1 MRRLICLLVIALPAS
16 ASAKEF
22 TSLKLC
28 GANGCHATRDK
39 AQLADAMSAEPQA
52 APDHGGAFYRLRFGI
67 GAPGSGEMGFV
78 RSQWIPSIGLLRSDD
93 GPLVEFSLPHPPT
106 DRMLRRLSAGLQP
119 FPAAKLGPIGGAARS
134 ATVREVVVSPRRGD
148 GGGSGDWGWALLAI
162 VPAGLAFLLLR
173 RRRRRPS
180 LA

>member
-28 GANGCHATRDK
+28 GSNGCHTTRDK
-39 AQLADAMSAEPQA
+39 PALRDAMSVEPQA
-52 APDHGGAFYRLRFGI
+52 APDHGGTFYRLRFKI
-67 GAPGSGEMGFV
+67 GEPGSGEMGFV
-78 RSQWIPSIGLLRSDD
+78 RSQWIPSIGLLRNDD

-106 DRMLRRLSAGLQP
+106 DRMLRRLSSGLRP
-119 FPAAKLGPIGGAARS
+119 FPAAKLGRIGGQAQS
-134 ATVREVVVSPRRGD
+134 ATVREVVAPPGD
-148 GGGSGDWGWALLAI
+148 GDDGGSADWLWALLAI
-162 VPAGLAFLLLR
+162 VPAGIAFALLR
-173 RRRRRPS
+173 RRRGRPS

>member
-22 TSLKLC
+22 TSLRLC
-28 GANGCHATRDK
+28 GANGCHTTHDK
-39 AQLADAMSAEPQA
+39 AQLGDAMSVEPQA

-67 GAPGSGEMGFV
+67 GEPGSGEMGFV
-78 RSQWIPSIGLLRSDD
+78 RSQWIPSLGLLRNDD

-106 DRMLRRLSAGLQP
+106 EQVLRRLSAGLEP
-119 FPAAKLGPIGGAARS
+119 FPAAKLGRIGGAAES
-134 ATVREVVVSPRRGD
+134 AAVQEVVAAPTDGD
-148 GGGSGDWGWALLAI
+148 DGGSGGWPWALLAI
-162 VPAGLAFLLLR
+162 LPAAIAFLLVR
-173 RRRRRPS
+173 RRRGGPS